1 MELRSRS
8 RFVLAL
14 LVACTLVA
22 CGKKKPP
29 ASLSTAPPPATTAPE
44 SEDSSFAQFGSESSN
59 NSGFKSSDINRG
71 LANDSAVPAELQR
84 IHFDY
89 DKSDITSDARE
100 ILNKDAAYLHAHS
113 NLVVEVGGHCDERG
127 STDYNIALGE
137 RRAEAA
143 SRYLAELGISN
154 DKLKVVSYGEDK
166 PLSFG
171 HTEYDFAL
179 NRRVEFKPLN

>member
-1 MELRSRS
+1 MELRSHHRLI
-8 RFVLAL
+8 LAI
-14 LVACTLVA
+14 LVACSLIG

-29 ASLSTAPPPATTAPE
+29 ASLSTAPPPTTTAPE
-44 SEDSSFAQFGSESSN
+44 ADDSSFAQFGKES
-59 NSGFKSSDINRG
+59 NSGSSSDINRG
-71 LANDSAVPAELQR
+71 MPAEATPDDLQR

-89 DKSDITSDARE
+89 DKSDITEQARKILDQDAV
-100 ILNKDAAYLHAHS
+100 YLHAHD

-143 SRYLAELGISN
+143 SRYLKNLGISSS
-154 DKLKVVSYGEDK
+154 KLKVVSYGEDR

>member
-1 MELRSRS
+1 MAP
-8 RFVLAL
+8 RFSHRL
-14 LVACTLVA
+14 LLGLMVACCLVG

-29 ASLSTAPPPATTAPE
+29 ASLSTAPPPSTTAPE

-59 NSGFKSSDINRG
+59 NSGIASSDINRG
-71 LANDSAVPAELQR
+71 MTSETPAELER

-89 DKSDITSDARE
+89 DKSDLTSDARE
-100 ILNKDAAYLHAHS
+100 ILNKDASYLHAHD
-113 NLVVEVGGHCDERG
+113 NLLVEVGGHCDERG

-137 RRAEAA
+137 RRAQAA
-143 SRYLAELGISN
+143 SRYLTELGISSA
-154 DKLKVVSYGEDK
+154 KLKVVSYGEDR